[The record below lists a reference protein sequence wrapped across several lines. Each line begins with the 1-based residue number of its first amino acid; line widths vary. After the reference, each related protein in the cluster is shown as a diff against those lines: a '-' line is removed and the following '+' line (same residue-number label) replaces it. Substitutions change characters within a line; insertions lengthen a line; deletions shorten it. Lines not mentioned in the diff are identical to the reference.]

1 MADKKISQDTFNR
14 LKKYRKAKGK
24 KLTKGQ
30 TQAIMDMEEVNKR
43 GLSGKGTMTRKTKYG
58 SRGKKFIGS
67 TRSGEIVYEGQG
79 RQGKRGKYFK
89 RGAKGRVSGV
99 SKQQGIE
106 ASRRGVPV
114 PLGERGATV
123 RSLAIPAQVPSAN
136 ISNPPTVTTQ
146 RQAARRGL
154 SSRTS
159 IKDQRPTV
167 IGSGPG
173 TRTNR
178 LKIPTSVS
186 NVGNKVIGFLKGK
199 AGAFG
204 LASMAVDVGKYI
216 GEVQH
221 MGSQLEV
228 EKKAKSSAGE
238 IINMKYKG
246 PVTKSKPSVLAK
258 KDHHPPVKA
267 KVQVKSPPKIEKPKA
282 INKKVVTPKAT
293 TKAKGL
299 SGFKKAFNVARY
311 GEGGYE
317 GKKFSYGGKSFI
329 AVSKDDLNKRGMKSL
344 GEWQSK
350 QKASIKKL
358 KQKGRASSKSKIS
371 TQDQLRKM
379 RIRGAQISGSPI
391 PVSTLRYKNK
401 AL

>member
-1 MADKKISQDTFNR
+1 MA
-14 LKKYRKAKGK
+14 
-24 KLTKGQ
+24 
-30 TQAIMDMEEVNKR
+30 KR
-43 GLSGKGTMTRKTKYG
+43 TKYG

-136 ISNPPTVTTQ
+136 ISNPPTVTTN

-154 SSRTS
+154 RSRTS
-159 IKDQRPTV
+159 IKDQRPKV
-167 IGSGPG
+167 VGSGSG

-186 NVGNKVIGFLKGK
+186 KVGNKVIGFLKGK

-204 LASMAVDVGKYI
+204 LGAMAWDVGKHI

-221 MGSQLEV
+221 MGSQLKV
-228 EKKAKSSAGE
+228 EKEAKARAGE
-238 IINMKYKG
+238 ITNMKYKG
-246 PVTKSKPSVLAK
+246 PVPQKKPSVKSTNAVS
-258 KDHHPPVKA
+258 VKP
-267 KVQVKSPPKIEKPKA
+267 KVQVQSPPKIEKPKA
-282 INKKVVTPKAT
+282 INKKVVANT
-293 TKAKGL
+293 TSKKKTL
-299 SGFKKAFNVARY
+299 SGFQQEFKKHRY

-317 GKKFSYGGKSFI
+317 GKLFSYKGKKYL
-329 AVSKDDLNKRGMKSL
+329 AVTKDDLKKAKVKTL
-344 GEWQSK
+344 GQYK
-350 QKASIKKL
+350 VKKMAMNIA
-358 KQKGRASSKSKIS
+358 KKEIAKHKV
-371 TQDQLRKM
+371 K
-379 RIRGAQISGSPI
+379 
-391 PVSTLRYKNK
+391 
-401 AL
+401 

>member
-1 MADKKISQDTFNR
+1 MA
-14 LKKYRKAKGK
+14 
-24 KLTKGQ
+24 
-30 TQAIMDMEEVNKR
+30 KR
-43 GLSGKGTMTRKTKYG
+43 TKYG

-136 ISNPPTVTTQ
+136 ISNPPTVTTN

-154 SSRTS
+154 RSRTS
-159 IKDQRPTV
+159 IKDQRPKV
-167 IGSGPG
+167 VGSGSG

-186 NVGNKVIGFLKGK
+186 KVGNKVIGFLKGK

-204 LASMAVDVGKYI
+204 LAATAWDVGKHI

-221 MGSQLEV
+221 MGSQLKV
-228 EKKAKSSAGE
+228 EKEAKARAGE
-238 IINMKYKG
+238 ITNMQYKG
-246 PVTKSKPSVLAK
+246 PVPKKKPSVKSTNAT
-258 KDHHPPVKA
+258 PVKP
-267 KVQVKSPPKIEKPKA
+267 KVQVQSPPKIEKPKA
-282 INKKVVTPKAT
+282 INKKVVANT
-293 TKAKGL
+293 TSKKKTL
-299 SGFKKAFNVARY
+299 SGFQQEFKKHRY

-317 GKKFSYGGKSFI
+317 GKLFSYKGKKYI
-329 AVSKDDLNKRGMKSL
+329 AVTKDDLKKAKVKTL
-344 GEWQSK
+344 GQYK
-350 QKASIKKL
+350 VKKMAMNIA
-358 KQKGRASSKSKIS
+358 KKEIAKHKV
-371 TQDQLRKM
+371 K
-379 RIRGAQISGSPI
+379 
-391 PVSTLRYKNK
+391 
-401 AL
+401 

>member
-1 MADKKISQDTFNR
+1 MA
-14 LKKYRKAKGK
+14 
-24 KLTKGQ
+24 
-30 TQAIMDMEEVNKR
+30 KR
-43 GLSGKGTMTRKTKYG
+43 TKYG

-123 RSLAIPAQVPSAN
+123 RSLALPTQVPSAN
-136 ISNPPTVTTQ
+136 ISNPPTVTTN

-154 SSRTS
+154 RSRTS
-159 IKDQRPTV
+159 IKDQRPKV
-167 IGSGPG
+167 VGSGSG

-186 NVGNKVIGFLKGK
+186 KVGNKVIGFLKGK

-204 LASMAVDVGKYI
+204 LGAMAWDVGKHI

-221 MGSQLEV
+221 MGSQLKV
-228 EKKAKSSAGE
+228 EKEAKARAGE
-238 IINMKYKG
+238 ITNMQYKG
-246 PVTKSKPSVLAK
+246 PVPKKKPSVKSTNAT
-258 KDHHPPVKA
+258 PVKP
-267 KVQVKSPPKIEKPKA
+267 KVQVQSPPKIEKPKA
-282 INKKVVTPKAT
+282 INKKVVANT
-293 TKAKGL
+293 TSKKKTL
-299 SGFKKAFNVARY
+299 SGFQQEFKKHRY

-317 GKKFSYGGKSFI
+317 GKLFSYKGKKYL
-329 AVSKDDLNKRGMKSL
+329 AVTKDDLKKAKVKTL
-344 GEWQSK
+344 GQYK
-350 QKASIKKL
+350 VKKMAMNIA
-358 KQKGRASSKSKIS
+358 KKEIAKHKV
-371 TQDQLRKM
+371 K
-379 RIRGAQISGSPI
+379 
-391 PVSTLRYKNK
+391 
-401 AL
+401 

>member
-1 MADKKISQDTFNR
+1 MA
-14 LKKYRKAKGK
+14 
-24 KLTKGQ
+24 
-30 TQAIMDMEEVNKR
+30 KR
-43 GLSGKGTMTRKTKYG
+43 TKYG

-123 RSLAIPAQVPSAN
+123 RSLAIPTQVPSAN
-136 ISNPPTVTTQ
+136 ISNPPTVTTN

-154 SSRTS
+154 RSRTS
-159 IKDQRPTV
+159 IKDQRPKV
-167 IGSGPG
+167 VGSGSG

-186 NVGNKVIGFLKGK
+186 KVGNKVIGFLKGK

-204 LASMAVDVGKYI
+204 LAATAWDVGKHI

-221 MGSQLEV
+221 MGSQLKV
-228 EKKAKSSAGE
+228 EKEAKARAGE
-238 IINMKYKG
+238 ITNMKYKG
-246 PVTKSKPSVLAK
+246 PVPQKKPSVKSTNAVS
-258 KDHHPPVKA
+258 VKP
-267 KVQVKSPPKIEKPKA
+267 KVQVQSPPKIEKPKA
-282 INKKVVTPKAT
+282 INKKVVANT
-293 TKAKGL
+293 TSKKKTL
-299 SGFKKAFNVARY
+299 SGFQQEFKKHRY

-317 GKKFSYGGKSFI
+317 GKLFSYKGKKYI
-329 AVSKDDLNKRGMKSL
+329 AVTKDDLKKAKVKTL
-344 GEWQSK
+344 GQYK
-350 QKASIKKL
+350 VKKMAMNIA
-358 KQKGRASSKSKIS
+358 KKEIAKHKV
-371 TQDQLRKM
+371 K
-379 RIRGAQISGSPI
+379 
-391 PVSTLRYKNK
+391 
-401 AL
+401 

>member
-1 MADKKISQDTFNR
+1 MA
-14 LKKYRKAKGK
+14 
-24 KLTKGQ
+24 
-30 TQAIMDMEEVNKR
+30 KR
-43 GLSGKGTMTRKTKYG
+43 TKYG

-123 RSLAIPAQVPSAN
+123 RSLAIPTQVPSAN
-136 ISNPPTVTTQ
+136 ISNPPTVTTN

-154 SSRTS
+154 RSRTS
-159 IKDQRPTV
+159 IKDQRPKV
-167 IGSGPG
+167 VGSGSG

-186 NVGNKVIGFLKGK
+186 KVGNKVIGFLKGK

-204 LASMAVDVGKYI
+204 LAATAWDVGKHI

-221 MGSQLEV
+221 MGSQLKV
-228 EKKAKSSAGE
+228 EKEAKARAGE
-238 IINMKYKG
+238 ITNMQYKG
-246 PVTKSKPSVLAK
+246 PVPKKKPSVKSTNAT
-258 KDHHPPVKA
+258 PVKP
-267 KVQVKSPPKIEKPKA
+267 KVQVQSPPKIEKPKA
-282 INKKVVTPKAT
+282 INKKVVANT
-293 TKAKGL
+293 TSKKKTL
-299 SGFKKAFNVARY
+299 SGFQQEFKKHRY

-317 GKKFSYGGKSFI
+317 GKLFSYKGKKYI
-329 AVSKDDLNKRGMKSL
+329 AVTKDDLKKAKVKTL
-344 GEWQSK
+344 GQYK
-350 QKASIKKL
+350 VKKMAMNIA
-358 KQKGRASSKSKIS
+358 KKEIAKHKV
-371 TQDQLRKM
+371 K
-379 RIRGAQISGSPI
+379 
-391 PVSTLRYKNK
+391 
-401 AL
+401 

>member
-1 MADKKISQDTFNR
+1 MA
-14 LKKYRKAKGK
+14 
-24 KLTKGQ
+24 
-30 TQAIMDMEEVNKR
+30 KR
-43 GLSGKGTMTRKTKYG
+43 TKYG

-123 RSLAIPAQVPSAN
+123 RSLSIPAQVPSAN
-136 ISNPPTVTTQ
+136 ISNPPTVTTN

-154 SSRTS
+154 RSRTS
-159 IKDQRPTV
+159 IKDQRPKV
-167 IGSGPG
+167 VGSGSG

-186 NVGNKVIGFLKGK
+186 KVGNKVIGFLKGK

-204 LASMAVDVGKYI
+204 LAATAWDVGKHI

-221 MGSQLEV
+221 MGSQLKV
-228 EKKAKSSAGE
+228 EKEAKARAGE
-238 IINMKYKG
+238 ITNMKYKG
-246 PVTKSKPSVLAK
+246 PVPQKKPSVKSTNAVS
-258 KDHHPPVKA
+258 VKP
-267 KVQVKSPPKIEKPKA
+267 KVQVQSPPKIEKPKA
-282 INKKVVTPKAT
+282 INKKVVANT
-293 TKAKGL
+293 TSKKKTL
-299 SGFKKAFNVARY
+299 SGFQQEFKKHRY

-317 GKKFSYGGKSFI
+317 GKLFSYKGKKYL
-329 AVSKDDLNKRGMKSL
+329 AVTKDDLKKAKVKTL
-344 GEWQSK
+344 GQYK
-350 QKASIKKL
+350 VKKMAMNIA
-358 KQKGRASSKSKIS
+358 KKEIAKHKV
-371 TQDQLRKM
+371 K
-379 RIRGAQISGSPI
+379 
-391 PVSTLRYKNK
+391 
-401 AL
+401 

>member
-79 RQGKRGKYFK
+79 RQGKRGKYYK

-136 ISNPPTVTTQ
+136 ISKPPTVTTN

-154 SSRTS
+154 RSRTS
-159 IKDQRPTV
+159 IKDQRPKV
-167 IGSGPG
+167 VGSGSG

-186 NVGNKVIGFLKGK
+186 KVGNKVIGFLKGK

-204 LASMAVDVGKYI
+204 LGAMAVDVGKHI

-221 MGSQLEV
+221 MGSQLKV
-228 EKKAKSSAGE
+228 EKEAKARAGE
-238 IINMKYKG
+238 ITNMKYKR
-246 PVTKSKPSVLAK
+246 PLPSKKPSVKSTNAT
-258 KDHHPPVKA
+258 PVKP
-267 KVQVKSPPKIEKPKA
+267 KVQVQSPPKIEKPKA

-329 AVSKDDLNKRGMKSL
+329 AVSKDDLKKRGLKSL
-344 GEWQSK
+344 GEY
-350 QKASIKKL
+350 QKRAASIKKL
-358 KQKGRASSKSKIS
+358 KKKGL
-371 TQDQLRKM
+371 TMRKP
-379 RIRGAQISGSPI
+379 SW
-391 PVSTLRYKNK
+391 TT
-401 AL
+401 